1 MLGLD
6 IGLFYCQFKASLVDY
21 GMLSYKRDG
30 DLFYKN

>member
-21 GMLSYKRDG
+21 GMLGNNING
-30 DLFYKN
+30 DLFL